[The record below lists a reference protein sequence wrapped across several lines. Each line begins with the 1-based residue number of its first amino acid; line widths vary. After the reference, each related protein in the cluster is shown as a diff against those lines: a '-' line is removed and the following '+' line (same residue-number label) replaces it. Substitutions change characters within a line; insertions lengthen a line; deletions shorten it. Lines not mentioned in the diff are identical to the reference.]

1 MRITVG
7 YTEHALQ
14 RIDERGLSKP
24 IVEAILRNPEDVELN
39 SATRNPIHNTY
50 SFAFDDYRIIATP
63 DRISDDHLHL
73 LVVTVM
79 LHRNKRLGRRQRRK
93 YRQFANA
100 AQRKVMHRG
109 AVHA

>member
-1 MRITVG
+1 MRITIG
-7 YTEHALQ
+7 YTEHALE

-24 IVEAILRNPEDVELN
+24 IVEAILQHPEGGELN
-39 SATRNPIHNTY
+39 RAEYNPIHNTY
-50 SFAFDDYRIIATP
+50 TFAFEDYRVIATP

-79 LHRNKRLGRRQRRK
+79 LIRNKRPGRRQRRK
-93 YRQFANA
+93 YRQFACA
-100 AQRKVMHRG
+100 SERKVLRRG